1 MQCKEKN
8 IYEIMLSTADNMQE
22 YFPNL
27 IIFPDPLKGEKYVIK
42 HRKIFSHLPNDVNIA
57 VSIQLRHSERSV
69 LK

>member
-27 IIFPDPLKGEKYVIK
+27 IIFPDPLRV
-42 HRKIFSHLPNDVNIA
+42 RNT
-57 VSIQLRHSERSV
+57 
-69 LK
+69 